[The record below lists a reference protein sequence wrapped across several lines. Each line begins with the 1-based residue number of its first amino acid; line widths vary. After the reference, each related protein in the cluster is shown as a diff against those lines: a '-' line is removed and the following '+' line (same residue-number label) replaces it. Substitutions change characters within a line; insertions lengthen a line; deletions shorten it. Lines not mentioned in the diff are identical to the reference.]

1 MASADWMNFVRLG
14 AWVLEDRT
22 VCSYASIGLI
32 CGSQFLT
39 SHNFGVSEPVRKAP
53 EGFPGE
59 IG

>member
-14 AWVLEDRT
+14 DCVLEVRA
-22 VCSYASIGLI
+22 VCSYTSIGVI

-39 SHNFGVSEPVRKAP
+39 SHNFGVSEPVRKDP
-53 EGFPGE
+53 GGFPGE